1 MTAMRLLAGF
11 NRRVTNP
18 GFRVL
23 ARRVAG
29 YANVVHTGR
38 RSGRT
43 YRTPVGITW
52 DGDQLLVAVNYGRR
66 SDWVCNVLAAER
78 FRLEHRGR
86 EIPMD
91 RPQLE
96 LIGGRYFLIADKA
109 QA

>member
-18 GFRVL
+18 GFRL
-23 ARRVAG
+23 FAGRVEG

-52 DGDQLLVAVNYGRR
+52 DGDQLLVAVNYGRG
-66 SDWVCNVLAAER
+66 SDWVRNVLAAQC
-78 FRLEHRGR
+78 FQLEHRGR
-86 EIPMD
+86 EISMD
-91 RPQLE
+91 RPQLAC
-96 LIGGRYFLIADKA
+96 IGGRYFLIADRA
-109 QA
+109 R